1 MESLSPY
8 PSVDMNCSWIYFL
21 FLLNAIVF
29 KDMDG
34 SLSNIV
40 TFVTVIPDDSDGK
53 EYAGDWG
60 FIPRSG
66 RTPREENDNPLQYSC
81 L

>member
-1 MESLSPY
+1 
-8 PSVDMNCSWIYFL
+8 
-21 FLLNAIVF
+21 
-29 KDMDG
+29 MDG
-34 SLSNIV
+34 SLCNIV